1 MNAAY
6 KYPILL
12 LSGLLISLLAACATP
27 KKLSDWGPKYA
38 TPGVH
43 LSVHEVERGAGP
55 TGGTEVVYTFKASGF
70 PKNKSYEFWGQWLDG
85 RTIKFAEKFYVDDS
99 GKLVGGQLPGKTSPE
114 GVALERFTFGL
125 HGFAK
130 GESKMYALISTDET
144 VKAFAR
150 IVPFPI
156 EAKEGSCRLSVELI
170 ENRGDL
176 FGILAEGFEPDEE
189 ITTVSKF
196 GDQVIDEGKLKVPS
210 EEGKF
215 LIFLLPSVIGGRSG
229 PASFTASGKS
239 CNLTVNYEWGPPA
252 LKKQ

>member
-1 MNAAY
+1 MNATY
-6 KYPILL
+6 KYPTLL
-12 LSGLLISLLAACATP
+12 LSGLIISLLAGCATP

-55 TGGTEVVYTFKASGF
+55 KGGTIVGYTFKASGF
-70 PKNKSYEFWGQWLDG
+70 PKNKSYELWGQWTDG
-85 RTIKFAEKFYVDDS
+85 LTTKFSEKLYVDDS
-99 GKLVGGQLPGKTSPE
+99 GKMVGGRLPGEPSSE
-114 GVALERFTFGL
+114 GIALERFTINL
-125 HGFAK
+125 YGFAK
-130 GESKMYALISTDET
+130 GEAMDYALISTDET
-144 VKAFAR
+144 VKAFTR
-150 IVPFPI
+150 VIPFPI
-156 EAKEGSCRLSVELI
+156 EAKEGSCRLSVELV

-176 FGILAEGFEPDEE
+176 FGIWVEGFEPDEE